1 MSSLLIRGAQI
12 NTALHRDVIFGDIL
26 VLDGKIAA
34 IGSDLSCPQGIDI
47 LEAKDLFIY
56 PGFVEAHCHIGL
68 SGNVGFVSKDHNEK
82 SDPLTPHLRA
92 IDAINPFAV
101 EFKEAA
107 LAGVTTVATGPGSA
121 NPVGGLFAA
130 LKTYGRRVD
139 DMLVKDAVAMK
150 CAFGENV
157 KGLPAEKAHF
167 TRMGAV
173 AKIRDLLFKTKEYA
187 AKLELAKENKAK
199 TPDFDIKLEAM
210 LPVLRGEIPLK
221 AHAHQANDIFTAIRI
236 AKEFNLKMSIE
247 HCTEGH
253 LIADYLAAEE
263 YPLAIG
269 PGMSFNSKFEL
280 LQKTFST
287 PGILAKAGCL
297 VSIITDS
304 PVTLQEY
311 LPIAAG
317 LAIKAGMQPFEALKA
332 ITINPARTLGI
343 ENRVG
348 SIAPG
353 KDADLVLADGNVFEI
368 ATRVVETIIDGKL
381 IQRK

>member
-34 IGSDLSCPQGIDI
+34 IGSDLSCPQGVDI

-157 KGLPAEKAHF
+157 KGLPAEKAHY

-173 AKIRDLLFKTKEYA
+173 ARIRDLLFKTKEYA

-353 KDADLVLADGNVFEI
+353 KDADLVLANGNVFEI